1 MKPRFCSALLLTLL
15 SFSAARAVEIT
26 ATAPGSPLRKTIL
39 DDLRAAEPTAS
50 IQKEKKQK
58 IVFDNV
64 TLRVAGDWV
73 WFSVAPHTADNKW
86 QSEPLTGL
94 LHFGA
99 GHWRVVAYVGDGP
112 SGAGKPQKGYE
123 AWRSDVLKKNPSCPP
138 ELVPKKG

>member
-1 MKPRFCSALLLTLL
+1 MKRPLCPVLILSLFSFATL
-15 SFSAARAVEIT
+15 RGVEIT

-50 IQKEKKQK
+50 MQKAKKQN

-64 TLRVAGDWV
+64 LLRVAGDWI
-73 WFSVAPHTADNKW
+73 WFSVVPRTEDSTWH
-86 QSEPLTGL
+86 SEPLMGL
-94 LHFGA
+94 LRFSS

-112 SGAGKPQKGYE
+112 SGPGKPGKGYE
-123 AWRSDVLKKNPSCPP
+123 AWRAGLLKKNPGCPP